1 MGLGFLE
8 LEDPGAVLELIAV
21 VELGVVAGLL
31 SSDPSGTDFVM
42 LMRRG
47 VAPRL
52 RNWAEAPNRK
62 SR

>member
-31 SSDPSGTDFVM
+31 SSDPSGTDFLM
-42 LMRRG
+42 LMRSALAKLG
-47 VAPRL
+47 
-52 RNWAEAPNRK
+52 
-62 SR
+62 